1 MEICPRGINI
11 PAIFGLYN
19 VYKASEQAS
28 KKFIF
33 AYKYKALDE
42 STRVDKCIDC
52 KLCTKKLPEQNF
64 SQGERRNSRRTRRLR
79 KRQKTL
85 QIRLCKIRRNLP
97 DRRDN
102 KTRRQIT
109 DFEHTKVHRLRS
121 MQKYVLARY
130 NRNFLGKGTKN
141 YLKKKKL
148 YVVGNNRNTTDIGR
162 NRPAFRRE
170 KNSRNRT
177 SGTGE
182 TGDIPGTEEA
192 CETAELLPF
201 RKPSTRKKPETVEIK
216 TSVLNVI
223 GYECTEKQR
232 E

>member
-19 VYKASEQAS
+19 VYKASKQAS
-28 KKFIF
+28 KKFMF
-33 AYKYKALDE
+33 AYIYKALDE

-85 QIRLCKIRRNLP
+85 QIRLRKIRRNLP

-121 MQKYVLARY
+121 LQKYVLARY

-141 YLKKKKL
+141 YIKKKKL
-148 YVVGNNRNTTDIGR
+148 YVVGNNRKTTDIGR
-162 NRPAFRRE
+162 NRPIFRRE

-177 SGTGE
+177 SGTG
-182 TGDIPGTEEA
+182 DIPVTEEA
-192 CETAELLPF
+192 CETAEFYGSKVKRFYDAGIADIHRLLD
-201 RKPSTRKKPETVEIK
+201 KIEEIK
-216 TSVLNVI
+216 KT
-223 GYECTEKQR
+223 TQ
-232 E
+232 